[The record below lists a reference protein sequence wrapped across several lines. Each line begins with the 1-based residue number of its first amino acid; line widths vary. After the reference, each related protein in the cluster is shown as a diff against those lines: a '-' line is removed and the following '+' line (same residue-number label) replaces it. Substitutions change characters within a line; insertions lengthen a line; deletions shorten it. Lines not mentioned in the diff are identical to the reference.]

1 MPQSPRIPV
10 DDVLRAFPELTT
22 IEFLDAGGQS
32 DVWKVT
38 FDGRTEILRVLVKA
52 TEAGRVAREMAA
64 LRSIDSAHVMRVY
77 DVRELGHSD
86 ATHKVVRAE
95 FIDGPSLGEAA
106 RASSPDVA
114 AVVASAAGVLRALTE
129 LHKRDLVHRDIKPQN
144 VILRGGD
151 WRRPVVL
158 DLGYIRDLVG
168 PPLTQYPARIGTV
181 QFMAPEQLRHEP
193 AVLRSDIYSLGIT
206 LFLMSSGTHPFVGI
220 GETQLEVDE
229 VLRRM
234 EGDEWPDWGR
244 LPSPGA
250 PALRRFIEP
259 MLAYEPYER
268 PSARKALARAEALL
282 AEGQWD

>member
-1 MPQSPRIPV
+1 MPPTPRIPV
-10 DDVLRAFPELTT
+10 DAVRRAFPELTT

-32 DVWKVT
+32 DVWKVAI
-38 FDGRTEILRVLVKA
+38 DGKTEILRVLVKA

-64 LRSIDSAHVMRVY
+64 LSSIDSPHVMRVY
-77 DVRELGHSD
+77 EVRELEHD
-86 ATHKVVRAE
+86 EATHKVVRAE
-95 FIDGPSLGEAA
+95 FIDGPSLAQ
-106 RASSPDVA
+106 ASQQSAPDVA
-114 AVVASAAGVLRALTE
+114 AVIACAAGVLRALSE
-129 LHKRDLVHRDIKPQN
+129 LHERDLVHRDIKPQN
-144 VILRGGD
+144 AILRGGD

-158 DLGYIRDLVG
+158 DLGYIRDLVA
-168 PPLTQYPARIGTV
+168 PPLTEYPARIGTV

-193 AVLRSDIYSLGIT
+193 AVLRSDIYALGIT
-206 LFLMSSGTHPFVGI
+206 LFLLSSGTHPFVGI

-234 EGDEWPDWGR
+234 EAEDWPDWVR

-268 PSARKALARAEALL
+268 PSARKALARAEGLI
-282 AEGQWD
+282 AEEQWR